1 MRIVALT
8 TILIISTISSM
19 AQFYPPTVSSK
30 VNSIKGNNIS
40 LNNPFP
46 KKGMSGVVIHNY
58 GSELEAISSY
68 LIYRGG
74 TKATLHNHE
83 PIIHG
88 ELPAVKSNV
97 KVGDRVI
104 AGYLYSNILIL
115 APNSATYASIVSSAS
130 KNWVHPDLYA
140 MFLSKEGDQVPT
152 KDNLAKFASEY
163 QIGLVYIVTRGKGML
178 YDPVSRKY
186 VGQTSLKGL
195 PKKGQFPFYMRLGKI
210 DSGWFSR
217 EATGTYY
224 QTMGNIR

>member
-1 MRIVALT
+1 MRIVAFTL
-8 TILIISTISSM
+8 ILLISTISSM

-40 LNNPFP
+40 LSNSFP

-58 GSELEAISSY
+58 GSELTAISSY

-74 TKATLHNHE
+74 KKARLHSFE

-88 ELPAVKSNV
+88 ELPTVKSNV

-104 AGYLYSNILIL
+104 AGYLYKTILLL
-115 APNSATYASIVSSAS
+115 APDSSTYSRITSSAS

-140 MFLSKEGDQVPT
+140 IFLSKEGDQVPT

-163 QIGLVYIVTRGKGML
+163 QIGLVYIVRRGKGML
-178 YDPVSRKY
+178 YDPISRKY

-224 QTMGNIR
+224 QSIGNIR